1 MPPRRARASASSSTR
16 AWVWAA
22 MIRSV
27 PAGMA
32 SAGTLRT
39 SCSTCTGRPAARPAT
54 ARRSSSAGATTPT
67 NSMPTSWRRDSN
79 TDAAKNRDPTSAT
92 FIGQLLHPDRMPRIP
107 ERPSGVVRW
116 SGSGG
121 RAGAAVGVAGA
132 GDGAL
137 QFVDVDR
144 LGEVLVEAGVEGF
157 LAVPFLA
164 VAGQGQHGA
173 PKTLAAHRAPQF
185 KTVDVGQADV
195 EDGHVRLHFL
205 QQDHGGLAVVGGAHL
220 VAQQRQDLGGGVGGV
235 DVVVDDHDAPSGG
248 GRRARR

>member
-1 MPPRRARASASSSTR
+1 
-16 AWVWAA
+16 

-27 PAGMA
+27 PSGMA

-39 SCSTCTGRPAARPAT
+39 SCSTCTGRPA
-54 ARRSSSAGATTPT
+54 SSAGATTPT
-67 NSMPTSWRRDSN
+67 NSMPTSRRSNSN

-107 ERPSGVVRW
+107 ERPSGVVRR

-121 RAGAAVGVAGA
+121 RVGAAVGVAGA

-164 VAGQGQHGA
+164 VTGQGQHGA
-173 PKTLAAHRAPQF
+173 PKALAAHRAP
-185 KTVDVGQADV
+185 
-195 EDGHVRLHFL
+195 
-205 QQDHGGLAVVGGAHL
+205 
-220 VAQQRQDLGGGVGGV
+220 
-235 DVVVDDHDAPSGG
+235 
-248 GRRARR
+248 